1 MTGLEIHNVTV
12 EYVTSRTGRRVD
24 ALRDVSLD
32 VRAGR
37 FLAVVGPSGCGK
49 TTLLKVI
56 AGLVRPSGGTVLV
69 GGTAVTTPSRD
80 RAMVFQ
86 SAALLPW
93 RTVLGNV
100 AYGLE
105 LQGVA
110 ADRRRATAQTF
121 IDLVGLAG
129 CEESY
134 PRELS
139 GGMQQRVNLA
149 RALAVE
155 PQILLLDEP
164 LAALDALTREQMQF
178 ELQRIWMQT
187 GHSAILVTHDIRE
200 AVYLADDIAVMSA
213 RPGRITTIVPV
224 DLPRPRTPAITREP
238 CFHALE
244 GRVWELLQHA
254 SEASGAKTS

>member
-1 MTGLEIHNVTV
+1 
-12 EYVTSRTGRRVD
+12 
-24 ALRDVSLD
+24 VSLD
-32 VRAGR
+32 LRAGR

-56 AGLVRPSGGTVLV
+56 GGLVQPTAGTVLV
-69 GGTAVTTPSRD
+69 GGSPVSAPGRD

-105 LQGVA
+105 LQGGAV
-110 ADRRRATAQTF
+110 DRRRVVAQHF
-121 IDLVGLAG
+121 IDLVGLSG
-129 CEESY
+129 FEESY

-164 LAALDALTREQMQF
+164 LASVDALTREQMQN

-200 AVYLADDIAVMSA
+200 AVYLADDIAVMSS

-224 DLPRPRTPAITREP
+224 NLPRPRTMAVTRDAR
-238 CFHALE
+238 FHALE
-244 GRVWELLQHA
+244 SHVRELLQNA
-254 SEASGAKTS
+254 SDTRSTLAS

>member
-1 MTGLEIHNVTV
+1 LIRP
-12 EYVTSRTGRRVD
+12 TSGD
-24 ALRDVSLD
+24 
-32 VRAGR
+32 
-37 FLAVVGPSGCGK
+37 
-49 TTLLKVI
+49 
-56 AGLVRPSGGTVLV
+56 VLV
-69 GGTAVTTPSRD
+69 GGSPVTAPGPD

-93 RTVLGNV
+93 RTVLRNV

-110 ADRRRATAQTF
+110 ANQRRSIAQKF
-121 IDLVGLAG
+121 VDLVGLG
-129 CEESY
+129 GFEDSY

-164 LAALDALTREQMQF
+164 LASLDALTREQMQN
-178 ELQRIWMQT
+178 EIQRIWMQT

-200 AVYLADDIAVMSA
+200 AIYLADDIAVMSS
-213 RPGRITTIVPV
+213 RPGQITTIVPV
-224 DLPRPRTPAITREP
+224 DLPRPRTPAMTHERS
-238 CFHALE
+238 FHALE
-244 GRVWELLQHA
+244 ARVWDILQGVSDARATRA
-254 SEASGAKTS
+254 S